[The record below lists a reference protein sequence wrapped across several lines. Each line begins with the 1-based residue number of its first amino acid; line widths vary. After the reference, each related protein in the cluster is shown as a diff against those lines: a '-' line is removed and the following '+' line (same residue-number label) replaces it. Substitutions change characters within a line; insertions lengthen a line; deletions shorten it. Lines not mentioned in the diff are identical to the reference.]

1 VVAVA
6 LLLLASA
13 GPAAVADRATPPVG
27 TDPAAALAA
36 RAEAATSPAR
46 SRSRAAAAQAR
57 PGAGAVPHPAAPDA
71 SPPPAPD
78 SGAEQEGEA
87 PAEPAAEDAQP
98 GEPAGGEPA
107 EATEEGATEEGATE
121 EGATEEGATDEEA
134 TKDEATKKAEATK
147 KEASKQPAEPPKPV
161 GGLNRRQMA
170 HAATIVR
177 VGQELGLPRRA
188 YVVALATALQESNL
202 KVLAS
207 TAIPKSHGY
216 PNDGVGSDHD
226 SVGLFQQRPSM
237 GWGTVAECM
246 DPVNSARSFYAGLRQ
261 VSGWRKLPITVAAQA
276 VQVSAFPNHYAKHER
291 LARKLVK
298 ALT

>member
-36 RAEAATSPAR
+36 RAEAANSPAR

-57 PGAGAVPHPAAPDA
+57 PGAAAVPHPAAPDA

-78 SGAEQEGEA
+78 SGAEQEGGA

-98 GEPAGGEPA
+98 GERASGEPA
-107 EATEEGATEEGATE
+107 EATEEGATAEE
-121 EGATEEGATDEEA
+121 ATDEEA
-134 TKDEATKKAEATK
+134 TKDEATKNDEATK

-246 DPVNSARSFYAGLRQ
+246 DPVSSARSFYAGLRQ

>member
-27 TDPAAALAA
+27 TDPAAALEA

-57 PGAGAVPHPAAPDA
+57 PGAAAVPHPAAPDA

-98 GEPAGGEPA
+98 GERAGGEPA
-107 EATEEGATEEGATE
+107 EATEEGATDEETTDE
-121 EGATEEGATDEEA
+121 ETTDEEA
-134 TKDEATKKAEATK
+134 TDEETTKDEATK

-246 DPVNSARSFYAGLRQ
+246 DPVSSARSFYAGLRQ

-291 LARKLVK
+291 LARTLVK